1 MKWLLGAVILVGA
14 VWWMTSDREE
24 ASVSEAPA
32 GLPPAPSVEL
42 SNEAKSDLTRSG
54 EKADFAEA
62 EAIEEVVAEE
72 VNDLDQDGVINIGEP
87 MDPDDPSTWPVD
99 ENTEVI
105 NIGEPMDPDDPST
118 WPVDENTEVI
128 NIGEPMDPDDPS
140 TWPVDESTEVINIG
154 EPMDPDDPLTWAQP
168 EGAEVINI
176 GEPMDP
182 DDPSTWPRDGR

>member
-1 MKWLLGAVILVGA
+1 MRLLVIALVLVAAVWLWTAQQPDQPASAKPIVDDSSPLGATEPPHNAMEPLSMNLQV
-14 VWWMTSDREE
+14 SPE
-24 ASVSEAPA
+24 A
-32 GLPPAPSVEL
+32 
-42 SNEAKSDLTRSG
+42 DL
-54 EKADFAEA
+54 EA
-62 EAIEEVVAEE
+62 EPSAVEPGAET
-72 VNDLDQDGVINIGEP
+72 VINIGEP